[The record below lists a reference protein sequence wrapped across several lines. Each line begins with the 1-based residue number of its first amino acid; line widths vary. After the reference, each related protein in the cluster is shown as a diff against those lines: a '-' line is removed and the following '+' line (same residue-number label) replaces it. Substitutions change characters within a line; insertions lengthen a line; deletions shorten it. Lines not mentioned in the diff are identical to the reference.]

1 MEEDHAVLNR
11 LLKAVE
17 KLPKPAQMTPI
28 PWPHLPSYIS
38 MDTEWS
44 AE

>member
-1 MEEDHAVLNR
+1 MEEKLNNLNM

-28 PWPHLPSYIS
+28 PWPHLPSYIH
-38 MDTEWS
+38 TEWS
-44 AE
+44 VE